1 MIGFLTEFIATT
13 IFVTVI
19 LVTGNALPIA
29 ITLAGGMYFSSTF
42 GGGYLN
48 ALSLL
53 AQFVDGKVTTEKFL
67 GFLIAEILGTLLAL
81 WLYKNIPKKHH

>member
-13 IFVTVI
+13 IFVTVV

-29 ITLAGGMYFSSTF
+29 ITFAGSMYFSSTF

-48 ALSLL
+48 ALPLL
-53 AQFVDGKVTTEKFL
+53 AHFIDGKMTTEKFIA
-67 GFLIAEILGTLLAL
+67 FLIAEILGTLVAL